1 MLAATINLFFVQF
14 GQQSAIMRNIELSLS
29 KDVLVAVNII
39 DKPEFKSQFPSPSP
53 KSKRKG
59 KDSGLSLKS

>member
-1 MLAATINLFFVQF
+1 MLAVTINLFFVQF

-39 DKPEFKSQFPSPSP
+39 DKPESQFPSPSP

>member
-1 MLAATINLFFVQF
+1 MSAATINLFFVQF

-39 DKPEFKSQFPSPSP
+39 SVYHRHRQMANS
-53 KSKRKG
+53 
-59 KDSGLSLKS
+59 